1 MRYLILLML
10 IASTTFAQQTRIL
23 FLGNSYTYYNN
34 LPQLVADIGLSKG
47 DSIIVDSNAPGGYT
61 FQGHST
67 NTSSLAKINAGNYD
81 YVVLQEQSQLPSFS
95 PGQVANDVF
104 PYAYL
109 LDSLIHSANACAK
122 TVFYMTWG
130 RKYGDAS
137 NCANY
142 TPVCTYE
149 GMQMRL
155 RASYIQMAVDNEAIV
170 APAGMAWRSSW
181 YSDSTI
187 NLWSSDN
194 SHPSLAG
201 SYLTACTMYATIF
214 RKSPVGATVVTGITP
229 TTGSFLQGIAN
240 QIVFDSLTTWNIGL
254 NDLNADF
261 NFLGNLNSI
270 QFNNTS
276 ANALTYNWD
285 FGDGSTSTNQDPLH
299 VYNSSGNYLV
309 TLIASDGCTNDTT
322 QIVVP
327 VTIAGLNDK
336 VLEDIKII
344 NVNNGNIRVANLKTK
359 SSFRIFSQS
368 GSLQKEG
375 KVDVSS
381 NQIDVSNLNTGIY
394 FINIETIKGEKY
406 SSKFMIK

>member
-1 MRYLILLML
+1 MRYLIILML
-10 IASTTFAQQTRIL
+10 IASSTLAQQTRIL
-23 FLGNSYTYYNN
+23 FLGNSYTQVNN
-34 LPQLVADIGLSKG
+34 LSVLLKDLALSKG
-47 DSIIVDSNAPGGYT
+47 DSVIVDSNTPGGFT
-61 FQGHST
+61 LQGHST
-67 NTSSLAKINAGNYD
+67 NATSLTKINAGNYD

-104 PYAYL
+104 PYALL
-109 LDSLIHSANACAK
+109 LDSLIHTANSCAK

-142 TPVCTYE
+142 APVCTYE

-155 RASYIQMAVDNEAIV
+155 RDSYVQMAIDNEAMV

-214 RKSPVGATVVTGITP
+214 RKSPVGATVTTGITP
-229 TTGSFLQGIAN
+229 TIGSFLQGVAN
-240 QIVFDSLTTWNIGL
+240 QIVFDSLTTWNIGI

-285 FGDGSTSTNQDPLH
+285 FGDGATSTNQDPLH

-309 TLIASDGCTNDTT
+309 TLIASDGCTTDTT
-322 QIVVP
+322 QILVP
-327 VTIAGLNDK
+327 VTIAGLNEGL
-336 VLEDIKII
+336 LEDVKII
-344 NVNNGNIRVANLKTK
+344 NTFNGIIRVSNLKTQ
-359 SSFRIFSQS
+359 SSFSIFSQA
-368 GSLQKEG
+368 GSLVKEG

-394 FINIETIKGEKY
+394 FINIETNKGEKY
-406 SSKFMIK
+406 SSKFILK

>member
-10 IASTTFAQQTRIL
+10 IASTSVAQQTRIL
-23 FLGNSYTYYNN
+23 FLGNSYTQVNN
-34 LPQLVADIGLSKG
+34 LPILLQDLALSKG
-47 DSIIVDSNAPGGYT
+47 DSITVDSNTPGGFT
-61 FQGHST
+61 LQGHST
-67 NTSSLAKINAGNYD
+67 NATSLAKINAGNYD

-109 LDSLIHSANACAK
+109 LDSLIHAANPCAK

-142 TPVCTYE
+142 APVCTYE

-155 RASYIQMAVDNEAIV
+155 RDSYVQMAVDNEAMV
-170 APAGMAWRSSW
+170 APAGMAWRTSW
-181 YSDSTI
+181 YADSTI

-201 SYLTACTMYATIF
+201 SYLTACTMYTTIF
-214 RKSPVGATVVTGITP
+214 RNSPVGAAVANGVTP

-240 QIVFDSLTTWNIGL
+240 QIVFDSLTTWNIGVY
-254 NDLNADF
+254 DLNADF
-261 NFLGNLNSI
+261 NFAGNQNSI
-270 QFNNTS
+270 QFNNAS
-276 ANALTYNWD
+276 SNAITYNWN
-285 FGDGSTSTNQDPLH
+285 FGDGNTSTNQDPLH

-309 TLIASDGCTNDTT
+309 TLVASNGCTNDTT

-327 VTIAGLNDK
+327 VTIAGLNEG
-336 VLEDIKII
+336 VLEELKI
-344 NVNNGNIRVANLKTK
+344 VYMNNGIIRVENLKAQTTFK
-359 SSFRIFSQS
+359 IFSQA
-368 GSLQKEG
+368 GSLLKEG
-375 KVDVSS
+375 KVNASS
-381 NQIDVSNLNTGIY
+381 NHIDVSNLNTGIY
-394 FINIETIKGEKY
+394 FINIESNKGKKY
-406 SSKFMIK
+406 SSKFVVK

>member
-1 MRYLILLML
+1 MRYLILFIL
-10 IASTTFAQQTRIL
+10 IASNTVAQQTRIL
-23 FLGNSYTYYNN
+23 FLGNSYTNYNN

-47 DSIIVDSNAPGGYT
+47 DSIIVDSNTPGGYAL
-61 FQGHST
+61 QGHST
-67 NTSSLAKINAGNYD
+67 NATSLAKINAGNYD

-109 LDSLIHSANACAK
+109 LDSLIHTANSCAK

-142 TPVCTYE
+142 APVCTYE

-155 RASYIQMAVDNEAIV
+155 RDSYVQMAVDNEAMV
-170 APAGMAWRSSW
+170 APAGMAWRASW
-181 YSDSTI
+181 YADSTI

-194 SHPSLAG
+194 SHPSLEG

-214 RKSPVGATVVTGITP
+214 RNSPIGATIPSGLNLA
-229 TTGSFLQGIAN
+229 TGSFLQGRAN
-240 QIVFDSLTTWNIGL
+240 QIVFDSLTTWNIGV

-261 NFLGNLNSI
+261 NFLANQNSI

-276 ANALTYNWD
+276 SNALTYNWN

-299 VYNSSGNYLV
+299 VYNTSGNYVV

-322 QIVVP
+322 QILVP
-327 VTIAGLNDK
+327 VTIAGLSEG
-336 VLEDIKII
+336 VLEELKII
-344 NVNNGNIRVANLKTK
+344 SMNNGAIRVANLKAQA
-359 SSFRIFSQS
+359 SFKIFTQT
-368 GSLQKEG
+368 GSIIKEG

-381 NQIDVSNLNTGIY
+381 NQINVSNLNTGIY
-394 FINIETIKGEKY
+394 FINVETNNSEKY
-406 SSKFMIK
+406 SSKFIIK

>member
-1 MRYLILLML
+1 MRYLIIFML
-10 IASTTFAQQTRIL
+10 FASMSVAQQTRIL
-23 FLGNSYTYYNN
+23 FLGNSYTNYNN

-47 DSIIVDSNAPGGYT
+47 DSIIVDSNTPGGFT

-67 NTSSLAKINAGNYD
+67 NATSLAKINAGNYD

-109 LDSLIHSANACAK
+109 LDSLIHTANSCAK

-142 TPVCTYE
+142 APVCTYE

-155 RASYIQMAVDNEAIV
+155 RDSYVQMAVDNKAIV

-194 SHPSLAG
+194 SHPSLEG

-214 RKSPVGATVVTGITP
+214 RNSPIGATVPSGLNAG
-229 TTGSFLQGIAN
+229 TGSFLQGRAN
-240 QIVFDSLTTWNIGL
+240 QIVFDSLLTWNIGV

-261 NFLGNLNSI
+261 NFLANQNSI

-276 ANALTYNWD
+276 ANAITYNWN

-299 VYNSSGNYLV
+299 VYNTSGNYVV

-327 VTIAGLNDK
+327 VTIAGLSEG
-336 VLEDIKII
+336 VLEELKII
-344 NVNNGNIRVANLKTK
+344 SMNNGAIRVENLKLE
-359 SSFRIFSQS
+359 SSFSIFSQT
-368 GSLQKEG
+368 GSLIKEG

-381 NQIDVSNLNTGIY
+381 NQINISNLNTGIY
-394 FINIETIKGEKY
+394 FINVETNNSEKY
-406 SSKFMIK
+406 SSKFIVK